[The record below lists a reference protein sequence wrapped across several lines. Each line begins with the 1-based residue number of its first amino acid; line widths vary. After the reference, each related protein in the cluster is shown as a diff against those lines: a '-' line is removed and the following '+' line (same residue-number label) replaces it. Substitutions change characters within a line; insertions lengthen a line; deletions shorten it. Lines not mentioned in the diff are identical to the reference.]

1 MKTYEIRTS
10 KITYDFYE
18 VKANSLKEAEE
29 RALCRDDKVS
39 TLITVAHQ
47 TIARRYLNEDTNLDS
62 LHCSNSLLSL
72 SDIWSCRY

>member
-29 RALCRDDKVS
+29 RALCPNDKVN
-39 TLITVAHQ
+39 TLTTVA
-47 TIARRYLNEDTNLDS
+47 TPDYCKEIS
-62 LHCSNSLLSL
+62 K
-72 SDIWSCRY
+72 

>member
-29 RALCRDDKVS
+29 RALCRNDKVS
-39 TLITVAHQ
+39 TLITVA
-47 TIARRYLNEDTNLDS
+47 TPDYCKEVPNK
-62 LHCSNSLLSL
+62 
-72 SDIWSCRY
+72 